1 MNCEEFRQALA
12 EELGIEPARR
22 DEAAAHVA
30 SCDECRALAG
40 AAERLRR
47 DLELERSSAATSTRG
62 GEDDGGAAERRFD
75 LLLAAWRSG
84 AADASGERGARVPA
98 ARETP
103 WAPGRSRRVAAALL
117 WMAIGAAG
125 GGLAA
130 HRWAPPPAAPP
141 VVAPAE
147 PNDDSPRFFLAL
159 LEHFSKPLAPPPSA
173 PTSAEVEQKIV
184 GEYVA
189 WARSLDERGFLVDAD
204 RLSDES
210 YAYLHVRD
218 GKIKVEEDLL
228 DGGSHL
234 GGFYLVRAKDL
245 DAAIELARQSP
256 HLKYGGE
263 IEIRAVVRSGG
274 ER

>member
-30 SCDECRALAG
+30 SCDECRALAS

-62 GEDDGGAAERRFD
+62 GEDDGGTAERRFD

-84 AADASGERGARVPA
+84 AADASGERGGRV
-98 ARETP
+98 T
-103 WAPGRSRRVAAALL
+103 APIVAPNRWRRVAAALV
-117 WMAIGAAG
+117 WMAVGAAG

-130 HRWAPPPAAPP
+130 HRWEPPPAAPP

-147 PNDDSPRFFLAL
+147 PIDDSPRFFLAL
-159 LEHFSKPLAPPPSA
+159 LEHFSEPLAPPPSA

-189 WARSLDERGFLVDAD
+189 WARSLDERGLLVDAD

-210 YAYLHVRD
+210 YAYLHVRT
-218 GKIKVEEDLL
+218 GKIAVEDELL